1 MRNRLREFLIATSQ
15 QGCSENRNGGKYE
28 QAINVSLFI
37 QQFVLQAAQIAFI
50 AELNKFSPR
59 FLRH

>member
-1 MRNRLREFLIATSQ
+1 MSPPRNKVA
-15 QGCSENRNGGKYE
+15 RNGGKYE